1 MHELKF
7 VNKYV
12 AKKISHHK
20 LSFTAKKQCTNSCIQ
35 LYGISLNH
43 QLSKMNIS
51 NIAPPLGGSISAT
64 HVQKK
69 QDRQLKRFL
78 SFWWSRLPCFLMQYE
93 WKDMI

>member
-1 MHELKF
+1 
-7 VNKYV
+7 
-12 AKKISHHK
+12 
-20 LSFTAKKQCTNSCIQ
+20 
-35 LYGISLNH
+35 
-43 QLSKMNIS
+43 MNIS